1 MLNDDVP
8 VPEFL
13 DQLAVWKGQTPETDV
28 QWHSIAGGVKDKA
41 ELAAKQAEK
50 IPNIREF
57 FLGKAEAERKSQ
69 AQALGLRPFELAG
82 WMRVATWATGEGEP
96 PVYLLVYNVRNADVQ
111 LEDIVKRPGD
121 TPKVG
126 PLAHDELLMR
136 VRELGRA
143 EVTLL
148 ADQEWLVKTYG
159 RYGYIKNKTQNESK
173 TRMTKSKL
181 MVELDT

>member
-1 MLNDDVP
+1 M
-8 VPEFL
+8 
-13 DQLAVWKGQTPETDV
+13 
-28 QWHSIAGGVKDKA
+28 
-41 ELAAKQAEK
+41 
-50 IPNIREF
+50 
-57 FLGKAEAERKSQ
+57 
-69 AQALGLRPFELAG
+69 RPFELAG

-96 PVYLLVYNVRNADVQ
+96 PVYLLVYNVGNADVQ